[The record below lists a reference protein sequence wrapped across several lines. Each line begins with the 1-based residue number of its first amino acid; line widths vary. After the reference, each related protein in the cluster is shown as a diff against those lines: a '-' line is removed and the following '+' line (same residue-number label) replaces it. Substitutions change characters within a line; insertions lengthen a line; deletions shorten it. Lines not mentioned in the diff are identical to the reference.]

1 MTGQVIRRIQLLAAA
16 LLLLAA
22 AASQAAAQA
31 LPHVRLV
38 ATGGTIADRGARRLT
53 HDELLGSVLDLERHV
68 RASSE
73 QFANVAS
80 GSLTLDQWLRLAR
93 RLTQLFDGDGA
104 LTGIVVSSGTDT
116 LEELAYFLHLTVRD
130 ARPVVLVGAM
140 RTPVAPDYDGIANLL
155 AGFRVAAHPASRD
168 RGVLVVLDGTIHG
181 ARVVTKADASRLD
194 AFRSPSRGP
203 LGRVVPDD
211 DITYRRAPE
220 RRHTTRSEFHIAD
233 LDALPRVDVIL
244 SYQGAQGDL
253 VRAAVDLGAQG
264 LVLAT
269 LGAGATSGTQAAAVD
284 YAAGRGVVVVRST
297 RTGAG
302 QVRSRPDA
310 VTPALAAG
318 DLPPVKARVLLMLAL
333 TLTDDPNQIQAIFER
348 Y

>member
-1 MTGQVIRRIQLLAAA
+1 M
-16 LLLLAA
+16 
-22 AASQAAAQA
+22 
-31 LPHVRLV
+31 
-38 ATGGTIADRGARRLT
+38 
-53 HDELLGSVLDLERHV
+53 
-68 RASSE
+68 
-73 QFANVAS
+73 
-80 GSLTLDQWLRLAR
+80 
-93 RLTQLFDGDGA
+93 
-104 LTGIVVSSGTDT
+104 VSSGTDT
-116 LEELAYFLHLTVRD
+116 LEELAYFLHLTMRD

-140 RTPVAPDYDGIANLL
+140 RTPAAPDYDGSANLL

-181 ARVVTKADASRLD
+181 ARVVTKADTSRLD
-194 AFRSPSRGP
+194 AFRSPSHGP
-203 LGRVVPDD
+203 FGRVVPD

-220 RRHTTRSEFHIAD
+220 RRHTTRSEFHIAG

-302 QVRSRPDA
+302 QVRSRRDA